1 MSYVRLLRALF
12 KLLLGIPE
20 EGDFMFSLDS
30 PHICFPFYSNQFIL
44 LDHVSVAAHTI
55 TVHLQKESVFSKTS
69 H

>member
-1 MSYVRLLRALF
+1 
-12 KLLLGIPE
+12 
-20 EGDFMFSLDS
+20 MFSLDS